1 MEPPKFAADVMV
13 GRLARWLRI
22 LGFDTF
28 YSNRAEDPFLRSLCI
43 SEDRTLL
50 TKDRELCRQ
59 LGDGGRGYLVR
70 AVHLEDQLVEIYRGF
85 DLNRFERQPR
95 CSRCNGALSAIGKE
109 KVENQIPPYV
119 FRTQK
124 FFSFCSGCKKI
135 YWRGTHLA
143 RIRRFASMIQD
154 NSPKPPPTG
163 G

>member
-28 YSNRAEDPFLRSLCI
+28 YSNRAEDPFLRSLCT

-59 LGDGGRGYLVR
+59 LGDGRGYLVK
-70 AVHLEDQLVEIYRGF
+70 AVHLGDQLFEIYRGF
-85 DLNRFERQPR
+85 CLGRFERQPR
-95 CSRCNGALSAIGKE
+95 CSRCNGALSPIEKE

-124 FFSFCSGCKKI
+124 SFSFCNGCNKI
-135 YWRGTHLA
+135 YWQGTHLA
-143 RIRRFASMIQD
+143 RIRQFASMIQ
-154 NSPKPPPTG
+154 NNTPEPPETG
-163 G
+163 